1 MKLARSFAVLGA
13 LWLLVTSGAS
23 AYTQYVEEA
32 NARMASAGVSYWL
45 YDSVGGVS
53 HPDPVVTTSNDS
65 AWHYGAPERFAEG
78 GPQWVWAERRWQ
90 LDFEQGQA
98 RDVLTRAM
106 AGVDSQLGL
115 ARLTAEQSSFSQ
127 FVNQPPL
134 RGTESYGIW
143 GWSTA
148 RLASI
153 YTASLSDA
161 AAAAFTS
168 PRVLR
173 LPVTL
178 SGAATADAVGRL
190 DLRVTGRANGL
201 PDTPAQSHE
210 QQWQFSG
217 DAQTGFLIDLQLDSV
232 QRPYASWL
240 SCAKWGAGRPGMN
253 CPMLNLIFD
262 VTATLSVQGGSAL
275 VDLRL
280 GQPALLDDSG
290 VLASLQGA
298 TWGLP
303 GAQLAQPVPEPA
315 SAVLAL
321 AGLALLAWRRRS
333 G

>member
-1 MKLARSFAVLGA
+1 MKLARTFAVLGA
-13 LWLLVTSGAS
+13 LWLLATTGAS
-23 AYTQYVEEA
+23 AYPQYQEEA
-32 NARMASAGVSYWL
+32 NARMASANVSYWL

-53 HPDPVVTTSNDS
+53 HPDPVVITSNDS
-65 AWHYGAPERFAEG
+65 AWQYGAPERFAEG

-90 LDFEQGQA
+90 LDFELGQS
-98 RDVLTRAM
+98 RELLTRAM
-106 AGVDSQLGL
+106 AGVDSRLGL
-115 ARLTAEQSSFSQ
+115 ARLTAEGSSFSQ

-134 RGTESYGIW
+134 SGTESYGVW

-148 RLASI
+148 RIASI

-161 AAAAFTS
+161 AAAAFSS

-178 SGAATADAVGRL
+178 SGEAAADAVGRL

-201 PDTPAQSHE
+201 PDTALQSHE

-217 DAQTGFLIDLQLDSV
+217 DALTGFFIDLSLDSV

-240 SCAKWGAGRPGMN
+240 SCATWDAGRPGVN
-253 CPMLNLIFD
+253 CPMLNLFFD
-262 VTATLSVQGGSAL
+262 VTATLSVQGSGSAT

-280 GQPALLDDSG
+280 GRPELLDDSG
-290 VLASLQGA
+290 VLASLHGA
-298 TWGLP
+298 DWGLP

-315 SAVLAL
+315 SALLAL
-321 AGLALLAWRRRS
+321 AGLMLLVWRRR
-333 G
+333 